1 MHLKFRCCSC
11 FKTEVLKRIYS
22 LNFQGCFTVQLSM
35 FFAFK
40 RLSRSQRRF
49 ISYHIFRCLST
60 YFFKL
65 FSFSYSF
72 FSKVLNKKNL
82 KLFAIF
88 LNCLNFSNNSLLT
101 WTSIA
106 DSLPYVNTKFDGI
119 KCNIQYAYRQVTL
132 SSFQS
137 PAYRVNAF
145 LLLFAK
151 STFKRFK
158 FKTSILHWIFIM
170 IHHYFKYTFRHRSSK
185 NFNPLWGIYSFYPRI
200 FQNIIYQC

>member
-1 MHLKFRCCSC
+1 MAFFPKFILLKAHLFRCCSR
-11 FKTEVLKRIYS
+11 FKTEVSKLIYS

-35 FFAFK
+35 FSAFK

-119 KCNIQYAYRQVTL
+119 KCKKNTNYMLTTIINYDRITIELDKERKIKY
-132 SSFQS
+132 
-137 PAYRVNAF
+137 
-145 LLLFAK
+145 
-151 STFKRFK
+151 
-158 FKTSILHWIFIM
+158 SI
-170 IHHYFKYTFRHRSSK
+170 KV
-185 NFNPLWGIYSFYPRI
+185 
-200 FQNIIYQC
+200 